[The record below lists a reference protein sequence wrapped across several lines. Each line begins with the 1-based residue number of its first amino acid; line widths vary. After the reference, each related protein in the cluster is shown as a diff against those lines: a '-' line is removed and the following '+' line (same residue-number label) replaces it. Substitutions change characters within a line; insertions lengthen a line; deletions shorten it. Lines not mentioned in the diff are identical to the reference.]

1 MKTNKVLLFI
11 FLLTSPFALAESEF
25 EWEEVGGEPE
35 YHQTQTPKHVDK
47 TPIKKQDQL
56 DTINK
61 QSNSK
66 SVSDDWQEV
75 EDTNKQKEPTRQIKT
90 NDKNIP
96 VEKEMQF
103 DEIQSA
109 SQPEKATARN
119 KPKSKNKIT
128 LLPDNYL
135 DNIASSNEDAS
146 HYNNVNINQ
155 YENKLVEIPQE
166 SNIVTTTNETKY
178 ANVDLTY
185 VYIYLACF
193 LIALIAS
200 YVKYRNRKTITTNTQ
215 KSI

>member
-11 FLLTSPFALAESEF
+11 FLLTSPFALAEPEF
-25 EWEEVGGEPE
+25 DWEEIGGETE
-35 YHQTQTPKHVDK
+35 YHQTPKHVDK

-56 DTINK
+56 DTIDK

-66 SVSDDWQEV
+66 SIPNDAWQEV
-75 EDTNKQKEPTRQIKT
+75 EDANKQNESTRPIKT
-90 NDKNIP
+90 NDKNIS
-96 VEKEMQF
+96 VEREMQF
-103 DEIQSA
+103 DEIQTA
-109 SQPEKATARN
+109 SQPEKTTARN
-119 KPKSKNKIT
+119 KPKPKNKIT

-135 DNIASSNEDAS
+135 DNIAFSNEDVS
-146 HYNNVNINQ
+146 NSNIDINQ

-200 YVKYRNRKTITTNTQ
+200 YAKYRNRKTVTTNTQ

>member
-11 FLLTSPFALAESEF
+11 FLLTSPFVLAESDF
-25 EWEEVGGEPE
+25 DWEEIGGESE
-35 YHQTQTPKHVDK
+35 YHQTPKNVDK

-56 DTINK
+56 DTIDK
-61 QSNSK
+61 QTNSK
-66 SVSDDWQEV
+66 SISDDWQEV
-75 EDTNKQKEPTRQIKT
+75 EDTNKQKESTGQIKT

-96 VEKEMQF
+96 IEKEMQF

-119 KPKSKNKIT
+119 KPKPKNKIT

-135 DNIASSNEDAS
+135 DNITSSNEDVS
-146 HYNNVNINQ
+146 NSTIDINQ

-166 SNIVTTTNETKY
+166 SNIVTTTTNETKY

-193 LIALIAS
+193 LIALISS